1 MFKRT
6 FFLPLLLAFFLTACG
21 GEDPAQETPAMFDR
35 VDAALQDQGYER
47 ESVTRVVSAVLA
59 DADGN
64 EIIYH
69 YCETSFSEKIPSD
82 FPLPNLS
89 AIKAVVDPD
98 LIQSTEPCKVCALDA
113 LRYRTQDG
121 SFLCWSTDPE
131 HTLVI
136 QYDPSAV
143 TDAEIMTMAESL
155 PANTQ

>member
-6 FFLPLLLAFFLTACG
+6 FFLPLLLALFLTACG
-21 GEDPAQETPAMFDR
+21 GENQPQEPSAMFDR
-35 VDAALQDQGYER
+35 VDAALQSQGYER
-47 ESVTRVVSAVLA
+47 ESVTRVVTAVLA
-59 DADGN
+59 DEQGN
-64 EIIYH
+64 EILYH
-69 YCETSFSEKIPSD
+69 YCETSFFGEIPSD

-89 AIKAVVDPD
+89 AIQAVVEEDK
-98 LIQSTEPCKVCALDA
+98 IQSTEVCKVCALDA
-113 LRYRTQDG
+113 LRYRTKDG

-155 PANTQ
+155 PANHQ

>member
-6 FFLPLLLAFFLTACG
+6 FFLPLLLALFLTACG
-21 GEDPAQETPAMFDR
+21 EENQPQEPSAMFDR
-35 VDAALQDQGYER
+35 VDAALQSQGYER
-47 ESVTRVVSAVLA
+47 ESVTRVVTAVLA
-59 DADGN
+59 DEQGN
-64 EIIYH
+64 EILYH
-69 YCETSFSEKIPSD
+69 YCETSFFGEIPSD

-89 AIKAVVDPD
+89 AIQAVVEEDK
-98 LIQSTEPCKVCALDA
+98 IQSTEVCKVCALDA
-113 LRYRTQDG
+113 LRYRTKDG

-155 PANTQ
+155 PANHQ